1 MGEEGKDLN
10 SMGGGLQPL
19 LEGKKAVQMGVIL
32 IDAGCRTILEGSADR
47 GSESPG
53 GRGGDV

>member
-19 LEGKKAVQMGVIL
+19 LEDKKAVQMRMIL

-53 GRGGDV
+53 GRGGV

>member
-19 LEGKKAVQMGVIL
+19 LEDRKTVEMRVIL
-32 IDAGCRTILEGSADR
+32 IDAGCRTILECSADR

-53 GRGGDV
+53 GRGGGV